1 MAENKTKKTVAS
13 VKEFIASQENEQR
26 RKDSLTLIAMMKS
39 ITGKAPKMWGTTLI
53 GFGDHHY
60 KYESGREGDIFQV
73 GFSPRKTS
81 LVLYSLNLAKQQS
94 LLDKLGK
101 YKTGKGCLYINK
113 LDDVDQKTLKALIE
127 KSFKDLAT

>member
-13 VKEFIASQENEQR
+13 VKEFIAAQESDQR
-26 RKDSLTLIAMMKS
+26 RKDSLTLITMMKS
-39 ITGKAPKMWGTTLI
+39 VTGKEPKMWGTTLI

-60 KYESGREGDIFQV
+60 KYESGREGDIFQI

-113 LDDVDQKTLKALIE
+113 LEDVDQKVLKTMIE
-127 KSFKDLAT
+127 KSFKDLAK